1 MMSSPEPTTEPTERT
16 PLLSTS
22 LDGAADE
29 GTTSSITKPNDGLR
43 RVADSLPL
51 SVWLIAVIELCERF
65 AFFGILGPMQNYIQ
79 NPRDDPLRPGGIGL
93 GQAYATMINQGYLL
107 WCYITP
113 IVGAVVAEQYLGR
126 VKTILHSSEIY
137 IFGLIALF
145 FSSLPAAHDLGV
157 ALLGLIMALFLIGM
171 GTGGIKANVSSLLAE
186 QYTGPK
192 ESTHVLKSGEEVIV
206 DRDLTVQRIF
216 TTFFILINVGS
227 FAPLLT
233 TTIEQKYG
241 FSAAFALPI
250 IVFLI
255 GFMIILT
262 SKDRYI
268 SQDPDSSIVF
278 NACRVFW
285 LGIKHKGDLDY
296 ARPSFRAEEES
307 TPILPWNDT
316 FVDDLRAAISSCK
329 VFLLY
334 PIYWA
339 AYSQFL
345 TNFVSQ
351 AATMETHGIPND
363 IMPNIDSLTVLI
375 LLPLVDRV
383 IFPFL
388 RSRGIPVRHVDRIVV
403 GFILIGVSMLY
414 VTFVQKAIYAA
425 PPCYDHPRARECM
438 GGKVPNQV
446 SIFLQVPAYVLV
458 ALSEILAS
466 VAGIEYAYTQ
476 APKSMKSLIM
486 AIYLSTTSVG
496 ALIAMTVSPL
506 TVDPKLPWLYSVL
519 GMENFLAA
527 AILWFVQI

>member
-1 MMSSPEPTTEPTERT
+1 MMSSPGPTTEPTERT

-206 DRDLTVQRIF
+206 DRDLTVQRKDIHN
-216 TTFFILINVGS
+216 ILHIDQ
-227 FAPLLT
+227 F
-233 TTIEQKYG
+233 
-241 FSAAFALPI
+241 
-250 IVFLI
+250 FLI